1 MYKVVIVVE
10 VEDLVKAEE
19 GFRTHADLFKSL
31 TVTKPIHFGTI
42 GSNQIAACFEPDDVA
57 ALVKGMESQASADAM
72 DLDGVKRGTV
82 KVFVLDKTFE
92 V

>member
-1 MYKVVIVVE
+1 MYKVVITVE
-10 VEDLVKAEE
+10 VEDLAKAEE
-19 GFRTHADLFKSL
+19 GFRTHADLFKGL
-31 TVTKPIHFGTI
+31 TVGKPIQFGTI
-42 GSNQIAACFEPDDVA
+42 GDNQIAACFEPDDGSA
-57 ALVKGMESQASADAM
+57 FVKGMESQAAADAM